1 MWGKA
6 LTISSTVALL
16 AAMFLT
22 LLFLGLHFSWLEH
35 PYFWDEAWSYGR
47 AVHHLAHQ
55 GTSWSPAA
63 LDPQLFRGH
72 PPVFYNAAA
81 AFLRWFGANP
91 TSAHVFALLE
101 ALLLAFVWW
110 QFTARRIG
118 YWAALGV
125 LVMLL
130 ASQPFYALATRLYPE
145 LMLCLWICLAAW
157 GWLEGKPLVLAL
169 GTALAL
175 LTKESGLC
183 WPVAVLASHVLG
195 LWTPCPRLDRR
206 TGFALLFGVGLA
218 FGWYAWQYAMRGWWL
233 FPEHMDAISTGWGA
247 ILESFWK
254 KIHSLLIKDGR
265 FLLFV
270 PILVGAVWA
279 ARYPN
284 RLSVPKWL
292 RDYTTIGLLFV
303 LAYVSFSAFNF
314 ESSRYGVVAN
324 VVLIGLATW
333 WLCWWAMGPVSSAS
347 GTTTAQS
354 RSSRKWAAVGIL
366 SAYVLF
372 QSYALYAPPTDKE
385 TSTGYLETLHLWR
398 ETVRRCNDMGLRKGP
413 IAASYLLSY
422 ALSDPDLGYLG
433 QSKPFETTQDTR
445 LATYLLF
452 DHVESPDRMARDLA
466 QFPGAVLVWEGKR
479 GRAWVRV
486 YKK

>member
-6 LTISSTVALL
+6 LNIPSAVAFWAALIL
-16 AAMFLT
+16 A

-47 AVHHLAHQ
+47 AIHHLARQ
-55 GTSWSPAA
+55 GSSWSPAT
-63 LDPQLFRGH
+63 LDPELFRGH

-81 AFLRWFGANP
+81 VFLRWFGSNP
-91 TSAHVFALLE
+91 TSAHVFALLV
-101 ALLLAFVWW
+101 AIMLAFVWW
-110 QFTARRIG
+110 RFTARHIG

-125 LVMLL
+125 LVVLQ

-157 GWLEGKPLVLAL
+157 GWLERKPLVLAL

-183 WPVAVLASHVLG
+183 WPVAVLASHILG
-195 LWTPCPRLDRR
+195 QWAPCPRLDRR
-206 TGFALLFGVGLA
+206 AGFALLLGVAVA
-218 FGWYAWQYAMRGWWL
+218 FGWYTWQYTLRGWWL
-233 FPEHMDAISTGWGA
+233 FPEHTAAIATEWGA
-247 ILESFWK
+247 VWASFWK

-265 FLLFV
+265 FLLFG
-270 PILVGAVWA
+270 PILAGMVWA
-279 ARYPN
+279 ARYPK

-292 RDYTTIGLLFV
+292 GNYTIVGLLFA
-303 LAYVSFSAFNF
+303 LTYVSFSAFNF

-324 VVLIGLATW
+324 VVLMGLATW
-333 WLCWWAMGPVSSAS
+333 WLCWWAMDPVFNAS
-347 GTTTAQS
+347 VTTAAHP
-354 RSSRKWAAVGIL
+354 RISRKWAAICML

-385 TSTGYLETLHLWR
+385 TSTGYLDALHLWR
-398 ETVRRCNDMGLRKGP
+398 ETVQRCNDMGLREGP
-413 IAASYLLSY
+413 IATSYLLSY
-422 ALSDPDLGYLG
+422 ALTDPDLGYLG
-433 QSKPFETTQDTR
+433 QAKPFETTQDTR
-445 LATYLLF
+445 LATYLIF
-452 DHVESPDRMARDLA
+452 DHFESPDRMARDLA
-466 QFPGAVLVWEGKR
+466 QFPGAVLVWEGRR

-486 YKK
+486 FKK